1 MGNGAVGNEAL
12 RVAMADKGETA
23 ESLAGKVGVDPK
35 TAARWLAD
43 GRVPHPRTRIA
54 VANLLGRKAAELW
67 PEPFRRR
74 DLPWFR
80 AWAELEQDAGSIRSY
95 EPLLVPGLLQT
106 EAYARAVL
114 ATGGLLSPTEVD
126 EIVAARLARQRV
138 LEREIPLQ
146 FVAVI
151 DEVVLRR
158 PVGHDQSVMAGQLA
172 QLAALGEREH
182 VQVRVIPAEN
192 PWHTGLAG
200 PFVLARMPDGAE
212 AAYLDNQLRGQVV
225 TDSADLA
232 SLGARWESVT
242 GEALPRRRSIE
253 LIRKVATT
261 WS

>member
-1 MGNGAVGNEAL
+1 M
-12 RVAMADKGETA
+12 
-23 ESLAGKVGVDPK
+23 GVDPK
-35 TAARWLAD
+35 TAGRWISD
-43 GRVPHPRTRIA
+43 DRVPHPRTRIA
-54 VANLLGRKAAELW
+54 VATVLGCEIKRLW

-74 DLPWFR
+74 DLPWFQE
-80 AWAELEQDAGSIRSY
+80 WADLEQQASSIRSY

-114 ATGGLLSPTEVD
+114 ATGGLVAPAEVA
-126 EIVAARLARQRV
+126 EIVATRLARQRV

-146 FVAVI
+146 LIAVI

-158 PVGHDQSVMAGQLA
+158 RVGDDPAVMAA
-172 QLAALGEREH
+172 QLTHLAEMGEREQ
-182 VQVRVIPAEN
+182 VQIRVIPAEI

-200 PFVLARMPDGAE
+200 PFVLARTPDGTE

-225 TDSADLA
+225 TERADVA
-232 SLGARWESVT
+232 SLNARWESVT

-253 LIRKVATT
+253 LIGEVATT

>member
-1 MGNGAVGNEAL
+1 MGNGTAGNEAL
-12 RVAMADKGETA
+12 RVAMADKGETV

-35 TAARWLAD
+35 TTARWLAD
-43 GRVPHPRTRIA
+43 GRIPHPRTRIA
-54 VANLLGRKAAELW
+54 VANLLGRPAKELW

-80 AWAELEQDAGSIRSY
+80 EWTELEQQASCLRWY

-114 ATGGLLSPTEVD
+114 ATGGLLSQSEV
-126 EIVAARLARQRV
+126 EENVAARLDRQRV
-138 LEREIPLQ
+138 LEREVPLQ
-146 FVAVI
+146 LVTVI

-158 PVGHDQSVMAGQLA
+158 QVGGERTVMAGQLSH
-172 QLAALGEREH
+172 LADLGEREH
-182 VQVRVIPAEN
+182 VQVRVIPAES

-200 PFVLARMPDGAE
+200 PFVLARMADGAE

-225 TDSADLA
+225 TESADLA
-232 SLGARWESVT
+232 SLGGRWESVT

-253 LIRKVATT
+253 LIREVATT
-261 WS
+261 WR